1 MISRPFAVFDIDGT
15 LVRWQLYHAVADTL
29 AKRGYIDESTYQAIR
44 DARMSWKKRT
54 SPESFK
60 DYERQLVRAYE
71 AILAHLSVEQFEMA
85 AQLVFDE
92 YKDQVYTYTRD
103 LIRSLKKN
111 GYLLFAISNSQTEIV
126 EKIASYW
133 GFDDYIGAN
142 YEQRGGHFTGKRKAY
157 LHDKDLALTKL
168 VHKHNASWE
177 NSIAA
182 GDSTSDI
189 PMLRLVNQPIAF
201 NPEKKL
207 FDEAKK
213 QRWKIVVERKN
224 VVYIL
229 KSDGQSYK
237 LG

>member
-1 MISRPFAVFDIDGT
+1 M
-15 LVRWQLYHAVADTL
+15 
-29 AKRGYIDESTYQAIR
+29 
-44 DARMSWKKRT
+44 
-54 SPESFK
+54 
-60 DYERQLVRAYE
+60 
-71 AILAHLSVEQFEMA
+71 
-85 AQLVFDE
+85 
-92 YKDQVYTYTRD
+92 
-103 LIRSLKKN
+103 
-111 GYLLFAISNSQTEIV
+111 
-126 EKIASYW
+126 
-133 GFDDYIGAN
+133 
-142 YEQRGGHFTGKRKAY
+142 
-157 LHDKDLALTKL
+157 HDKDLALTKL